1 MLIQDEEYRMAKI
14 DEFEDK
20 IIKQGMADADFEEY
34 KKLLKR
40 VRGNFAKRQH
50 CYNTAIKFPSKN
62 AERAVELIKYG
73 LDAFPDGWF
82 STYVSYV
89 NIGKIYESA
98 QRYQEAYDS
107 YLKLLEVLNEIN
119 NGFKEKTYGELCWM
133 RLHIDNFQYSK
144 EFEELYCCYD
154 KMDEFSKEYS
164 DNKFRRA
171 IMQVIIARYHKQNDV
186 MKEAYKQA
194 VALQNK
200 YMEEFGI
207 TSELDLFLQKVENEI
222 PLEREEISISIN
234 KEIMNQYREKLL
246 ANGFHEPKIQELS
259 SKHWLFFKQVTRL
272 TAFIVNL
279 RETEIGIE
287 VVYGYAS
294 TAFTLMKGDEDSL
307 NELGISDAY
316 INLRERIMIP
326 YAFENDDITCIKEM
340 YDKYS
345 YLEKDELLEIA
356 KQKRKEFINKI
367 AVRLKPLGF
376 KKKGNTWKKFLD
388 SEFYVMFD
396 AQKSSFSDEYYF
408 NVVINT
414 DNREFARE
422 CFYTRV
428 FPEELCPL
436 DWQLFPEEEFITFLD
451 NEVINLLLYI
461 TNTPLVELGK
471 EKMIWE
477 GCTCERDNCDV
488 CWVEKNLW
496 EVKED

>member
-1 MLIQDEEYRMAKI
+1 MGKI

-20 IIKQGMADADFEEY
+20 IIKQGMLNDNFEEY

-50 CYNTAIKFPSKN
+50 CYNTAIKFPPEN
-62 AERAVELIKYG
+62 AEQAAELIEYG
-73 LDAFPDGWF
+73 LDEFPDGWF

-107 YLKLLEVLNEIN
+107 YLKLLEVLSEIN

-144 EFEELYCCYD
+144 ELEDLYCCYD

-171 IMQVIIARYHKQNDV
+171 IIQVIIASYHKQNEIA
-186 MKEAYKQA
+186 KEAYKQA
-194 VALQNK
+194 VSLQNK
-200 YMEEFGI
+200 YMEEFEI
-207 TSELDLFLQKVENEI
+207 TSELNLFLQKVENEI
-222 PLEREEISISIN
+222 PLEIEEISISVN

-246 ANGFHEPKIQELS
+246 ANDFHEPKIQNFS
-259 SKHWLFFKQVTRL
+259 SDQWRFFKQGTGL

-279 RETEIGIE
+279 KEIDKGIE
-287 VVYGYAS
+287 IVYGWAS
-294 TAFTLMKGDEDSL
+294 TAFTLMKGDENSL
-307 NELGISDAY
+307 IEHGIWNEY
-316 INLRERIMIP
+316 INIREKVVILQ
-326 YAFENDDITCIKEM
+326 DDKNTIANQRIKEM

-345 YLEKDELLEIA
+345 CLEKDELLEIA

-408 NVVINT
+408 NVIVNA

-422 CFYTRV
+422 CFYGRV

-436 DWQLFPEEEFITFLD
+436 DWQLFPEDEFVTFLD
-451 NEVINLLLYI
+451 NEVVNLLLHI
-461 TNTPLVELGK
+461 INTPLVELGK

-477 GCTCERDNCDV
+477 GCTCERDNCVV